1 MTRAKAL
8 EVACSRHA
16 VVMMD
21 GGDSRMNPM
30 YKIARPAPLVLR
42 SSDSPLL
49 LHHERKGIEQE

>member
-30 YKIARPAPLVLR
+30 YKIARPAPLVL
-42 SSDSPLL
+42 SSDSPLP